1 MQLAFVYKMHVNRIP
16 LRFLG
21 CPPVPSP
28 LFSPMKFSGCQNPKE
43 KFYPA
48 TRRFVRAYISV
59 QPSHYYLPAAD
70 PTLFEIYSSS
80 CVHDLCVEGS
90 VHELCTRVLFTKLR
104 IEVRQTVPCYPA
116 LKM

>member
-1 MQLAFVYKMHVNRIP
+1 MQLAFVYKMHVNPTP

-21 CPPVPSP
+21 CPPVPFP
-28 LFSPMKFSGCQNPKE
+28 PVQPNEILCVPNPKE

-48 TRRFVRAYISV
+48 TRRFVRGYISV

-104 IEVRQTVPCYPA
+104 IEVR
-116 LKM
+116 LKLFLATPH